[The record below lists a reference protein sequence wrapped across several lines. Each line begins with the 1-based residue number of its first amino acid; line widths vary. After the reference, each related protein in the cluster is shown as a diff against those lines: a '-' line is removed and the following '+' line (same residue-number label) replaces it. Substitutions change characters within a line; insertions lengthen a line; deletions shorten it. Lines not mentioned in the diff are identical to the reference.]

1 MILSGC
7 TVQWQNKSGFCITE
21 NVDHD
26 INGSLQDIFVI
37 RKMKIPQ
44 CILFVDDI
52 VGESRVEINGKL
64 KVWR

>member
-1 MILSGC
+1 
-7 TVQWQNKSGFCITE
+7 
-21 NVDHD
+21 
-26 INGSLQDIFVI
+26 VI